1 MNPRGVLGL
10 VIVGSLRHRFAVL
23 SLAALLAVFGVF
35 SLRGANYDVFPDFA
49 PPQASI
55 QTEAPGLSPEQVE
68 MLVTRPIESAIAGVP
83 GVAAIRS
90 NSIQGLS
97 AVTIVFDAASDVF
110 RVRQQLTEAMTGLAK
125 QLPEGVEDPRLTPLT
140 SSTGIAVIV
149 GVTSDVVSP
158 MRLRTAADWTIRPR
172 LLAVPGVAKL
182 TIYGGETKQ
191 YQIGIDP
198 ARLARFG
205 LSIEDV
211 ENAARRT
218 LGVRGAGFI
227 DNPNQRIVL
236 EARDD
241 SPAISRLK
249 HAVVAQ
255 QGAHRLTLGE
265 VATITAAPEPPIG
278 ASLIDGRP
286 AIQIIVSA
294 QYGANTVKVAAAM
307 DRAIAQLNSELA
319 PDGIAIRSDVFQP
332 ARFIQTAL
340 GNLAEALI
348 VGAILV
354 TGVVFLFLWNMRMAL
369 IALTAIPLSLLA
381 GAVAMNELGYSLN
394 TMTLGGLGIAV
405 GLLVDDAVIVVEN
418 VYRRLR
424 SERAAGSPA
433 SPAHTI
439 GAATYEVRSAV
450 VFATLAIALVFVPV
464 LTIQD
469 VAGRLFGPLGL
480 AYVLATLASLVV
492 ALTVTPALCAVLID
506 LERLPAQDPPLV
518 RGLKQRYRT
527 ALVWVD
533 RHLIMVAAV
542 VAGVSIGVFSFV
554 PSLGT
559 SFIPELKEGHYV
571 ALMTLAPG
579 SSLEESTRVG
589 ARVTD
594 ALRKVPHVRL
604 VAQRAGR
611 ADKADD
617 VYGTN
622 YSEIEIDLAPS
633 DAEGQ
638 EQAEAGI
645 RDALR
650 HFPGATFALRTFL
663 SDRLD
668 EVISGYTAPVI
679 VRAAGADLDALD
691 HVAAQIARAIGTV
704 KGAVDVR
711 LQNPTGVPGLSI
723 VLDDAALARWGF
735 KALDVLGAV
744 GAAYRGVEVGKV
756 YEGDRVF
763 DAAVLLDADLRRSPQ
778 NVASLMLRT
787 PTGTFVPLGELA
799 AISQTSGRYGVLHEG
814 GRRVQIVTAN
824 TTDEDLGAFTTRVKE
839 HINALPVPPG
849 VTVTITGAAEAQ
861 SRSTTTLLVNSCLAA
876 GGMVLLLSFTI
887 RRARNLALV
896 FLNLPFAMVGGV
908 IALLATS
915 GIASLGALVGF
926 VTLFGVTLRNA
937 IMMVAHYDRVTQTEG
952 RPWSIDTAIEGAA
965 DRLAPI
971 LMTSLATAL
980 GLLPL
985 ALGSG
990 EPGRELE
997 GPMAIVILGGLISS
1011 AALNLLVLPAL
1022 ALRWGRFDQP
1032 REQADG
1038 IGEAP
1043 SIGTNA

>member
-1 MNPRGVLGL
+1 VNPSGVLGS
-10 VIVGSLRHRFAVL
+10 VIVGSLRHRVAVL
-23 SLAALLAVFGVF
+23 CLAALLAAFGLF

-55 QTEAPGLSPEQVE
+55 QTEAPGFSPEQVE
-68 MLVTRPIESAIAGVP
+68 TLVTRPIESAIAGVP
-83 GVAAIRS
+83 GVVAIRS
-90 NSIQGLS
+90 NSIQGL
-97 AVTIVFDAASDVF
+97 AVITIVFDAASDVY

-125 QLPEGVEDPRLTPLT
+125 QLPDGVEDPRLTPLV
-140 SSTGIAVIV
+140 SSTGTVMIA

-158 MRLRTAADWTIRPR
+158 MQLRTVADWTIRPR

-182 TIYGGETKQ
+182 TIYGGAIKQ

-198 ARLARFG
+198 AKLAGFN
-205 LSIEDV
+205 LSLEDV
-211 ENAARRT
+211 QNAAGRA

-227 DNPNQRIVL
+227 DNPNQRIVI

-241 SPAISRLK
+241 SAPIPRLK
-249 HAVVAQ
+249 SAVLAQ
-255 QGAHRLTLGE
+255 SKGRRLTLGE
-265 VATITAAPEPPIG
+265 VATVSAAPEPPIG

-286 AIQIIVSA
+286 GIQIIVSA
-294 QYGANTVKVAAAM
+294 QYGANTVKVAAAV
-307 DRAIAQLNSELA
+307 DRVIERLNRELA
-319 PDGIAIRSDVFQP
+319 PDGITIRNDVFRP

-340 GNLAEALI
+340 RDLTEALI
-348 VGAILV
+348 IGGVLV
-354 TGVVFLFLWNMRMAL
+354 IGVVLLFLWNTRMAV

-394 TMTLGGLGIAV
+394 TMTLGGLAISV

-424 SERAAGSPA
+424 SDKATAPTPPMEVIA
-433 SPAHTI
+433 
-439 GAATYEVRSAV
+439 AATYEVRSAV

-480 AYVLATLASLVV
+480 AYVLATLASLAV
-492 ALTVTPALCAVLID
+492 ALTVTPALCSVLID
-506 LERLPAQDPPLV
+506 FAHLPAHDPPLV
-518 RGLKQRYRT
+518 RRLKHRYRII
-527 ALVWVD
+527 LGWID
-533 RHLIMVAAV
+533 RHVIAVAAIV
-542 VAGVSIGVFSFV
+542 VGISVAAFSFV
-554 PSLGT
+554 PSFGT

-579 SSLEESTRVG
+579 SSLDASTRVG
-589 ARVTD
+589 ERVAD
-594 ALRKVPHVRL
+594 ALLKVPHVRL

-622 YSEIEIDLAPS
+622 YSEIEIDLAPT

-650 HFPGATFALRTFL
+650 HFPGATFAVRTFL

-668 EVISGYTAPVI
+668 EVVSGYTAPVI
-679 VRAAGADLDALD
+679 VRAAGTDLDALD
-691 HVAAQIARAIGTV
+691 GAATRIAGAIATV
-704 KGAVDVR
+704 KGAVDVQ
-711 LQNPTGVPGLSI
+711 LQNPTGVPELSI
-723 VLDDAALARWGF
+723 VLDDRALARWGF
-735 KALDVLGAV
+735 HALNVLDGI
-744 GAAYRGVEVGKV
+744 GTAYRGAEVAKV

-763 DAAVLLDADLRRSPQ
+763 DAAIVLDADLRRNPESVSALLLKAPD
-778 NVASLMLRT
+778 
-787 PTGTFVPLGELA
+787 GTFVPLGELA
-799 AISQTSGRYGVLHEG
+799 TIRQTSGRYGVLHEG

-824 TTDEDLGAFTTRVKE
+824 TTEQDVGAFSARVKE
-839 HINALPVPPG
+839 KIRGLRLPPG
-849 VTVTITGAAEAQ
+849 VSVEFTGAAEAQ
-861 SRSTTTLLVNSCLAA
+861 SRSMMSLLINSCLAA

-887 RRARNLALV
+887 RRLGNLALV

-908 IALLATS
+908 IALLATG

-926 VTLFGVTLRNA
+926 VTLFGITLRNA
-937 IMMVAHYDRVTQTEG
+937 IMMIAHYDHVTQVEG
-952 RPWSIDTAIEGAA
+952 RPWTLETAIEGSA

-1022 ALRWGRFDQP
+1022 TLRWGRFEP
-1032 REQADG
+1032 THPAAEESLG
-1038 IGEAP
+1038 KGV
-1043 SIGTNA
+1043 SIGTNS